1 MDEQISWMREETP
14 FYVIDEGTLP
24 CADSPSSKSRTM
36 TQIHNLGFPRI
47 GAKRELKFALE
58 SYWKGES
65 TRDALK
71 QLGSQL
77 RKRHWDNQSGLD
89 LVPVGDFAFYDQ
101 VLDMSF
107 TLGNLPE
114 RVRGFHGD
122 ALDNYFRVARGRS
135 AKSAEEHADCCGG
148 VSAGEMTKWFDTN
161 YHYIVPEFTA
171 DTVFKLD
178 ASRLVEQLAEA
189 QAQGVK
195 AKAVIIGPVTYL
207 ALGKAKDDS
216 DKLALLERLLP
227 VYVELLDT
235 LAAQGVEW
243 VQIDEPILVTELDA
257 AWRGAFTT
265 AYHQLKRARV
275 KLLLT
280 TYFGPL
286 LQNLNLVAGL
296 PVAGIHLDVVNG
308 REDIEP
314 LIEQLGSTVLS
325 LGVISGR
332 NIWKTDLTATLD
344 WLEPLAQRLGE
355 RLWIAPSCSLLH
367 VPVDLAGEQK
377 LDADVKSWLAFAL
390 QKLDELKVLAGALRN
405 GRASVQDALAANQ
418 AALAA
423 RRSSPRVNNPAVQA
437 AVAKIDAGMGQRAQP
452 YAVRAPRQLALLK
465 LPSYPTTTIGS
476 FPQTDAI
483 RHARSELKAG
493 RLDEAGYA
501 AAMKAQIEH
510 SVREQEALGLDVL
523 VHGEAE
529 RNDMV
534 EYFGEQLEGY
544 VFSKLGWVQSYGSRC
559 VKPPILFGDISRPKA
574 MTVEWITY
582 AQSLT
587 DKPMKGMLTGPV
599 TILNWSFVRDDQPR
613 SVSCKQLALAIREE
627 VLDLERAGVQVIQ
640 IDEAAL
646 REGLPL
652 RRSQWQHYLDWAVE
666 SFRITANGVRD
677 ETQIHTHMCYS
688 EFNDIIASIA
698 DMDAD
703 VITIET
709 SRSDMELLDAF
720 DNFKY
725 PNEIGP
731 GVYDIHSPNIP
742 TQEHIVQ
749 LMKKAAERVP
759 AERLWVNPDCGLKTR
774 QWAEVIPALTNMVA
788 AAKALRAGTTA

>member
-1 MDEQISWMREETP
+1 
-14 FYVIDEGTLP
+14 
-24 CADSPSSKSRTM
+24 M
-36 TQIHNLGFPRI
+36 TTIHNLGFPRI

-58 SYWKGES
+58 SYWRSETS
-65 TRDALK
+65 RDALK
-71 QLGSQL
+71 QTGAAL
-77 RKRHWDNQSGLD
+77 RQRHWNNQAGLD

-135 AKSAEEHADCCGG
+135 AHGSDDHSACCDG
-148 VSAGEMTKWFDTN
+148 VAAGEMTKWFDTN

-171 DTVFKLD
+171 ASTFTLD
-178 ASRLVEQLAEA
+178 NTRLLAQLAEA
-189 QAQGVK
+189 RAHSVNTK
-195 AKAVIIGPVTYL
+195 PVIIGPVTYL

-216 DKLALLERLLP
+216 DKLALLPRLLP
-227 VYVELLDT
+227 VYAQLLAD

-257 AWRGAFTT
+257 SWQQAFRT
-265 AYHQLKRARV
+265 AYAALKDSGV
-275 KLLLT
+275 KLLLA
-280 TYFGPL
+280 TYFGQL
-286 LQNLNLVAGL
+286 LENRALLAQL
-296 PVAGIHLDVVNG
+296 PVAGVHIDAING
-308 REDIEP
+308 RHDVQP
-314 LIEQLGSTVLS
+314 LLDLLPAQTIIS
-325 LGVISGR
+325 LGVINGR
-332 NIWKTDLTATLD
+332 NIWKTDLNAALQ
-344 WLEPLAQRLGE
+344 WLTPIARRLGE

-367 VPVDLAGEQK
+367 VPVDLNSEQK
-377 LDADVKSWLAFAL
+377 LDEETRSWLAFAL
-390 QKLDELKVLAGALRN
+390 QKLDELRLLGRALRE
-405 GRASVQDALAANQ
+405 GADAVKTELAANQ
-418 AALAA
+418 AALSA
-423 RRSSPRVNNPAVQA
+423 RRGSPRVNNRAVQSA
-437 AVAKIDAGMGQRAQP
+437 IANINAKHGQRHSNYQQ
-452 YAVRAPRQLALLK
+452 RAAKQAALLK
-465 LPSYPTTTIGS
+465 LPAYPTTTIGS
-476 FPQTDAI
+476 FPQTAEI
-483 RHARSELKAG
+483 RHARSEFKAG
-493 RLDEAGYA
+493 RLDITGYQQ
-501 AAMKAQIEH
+501 AMRAEIER

-534 EYFGEQLEGY
+534 EYFGEQLQGY
-544 VFSKLGWVQSYGSRC
+544 AFSQFGWVQSYGSRC
-559 VKPPILFGDISRPKA
+559 VKPPILFGDISRPAA
-574 MTVEWITY
+574 MTVDWITY

-587 DKPMKGMLTGPV
+587 SKPMKGMLTGPV

-627 VLDLERAGVQVIQ
+627 VQDLEKAGVRVIQ

-652 RRSQWQHYLDWAVE
+652 RKSQWKEYLNWAVE
-666 SFRITANGVRD
+666 SFRITANGVAD

-720 DNFKY
+720 DHFNY

-749 LMKKAAERVP
+749 LMQKAAERIP

-774 QWAEVIPALTNMVA
+774 QWAEVIPALHNMVA
-788 AAKALRAGTTA
+788 AARTLRAAA